1 MICNESEQ
9 CTGEASR
16 YYRQINKCYERR
28 RDNQMH
34 CSKNEERVGETEH
47 LAVESHLKD
56 SAT

>member
-16 YYRQINKCYERR
+16 YERR

-34 CSKNEERVGETEH
+34 CSKNEKRVGETEH